1 MPEEQRQ
8 DLLERLR
15 NRRERHAE
23 RGKLYRTGFAI
34 AGFLVLVLGIVL
46 VPLPGPGLLVVA
58 VGLAMLALE
67 FRWAERMLERAV
79 RRLDAATDVAK
90 RATPIQRALGVVV
103 LLLGAATTLAAVVL
117 WDIPLLPV

>member
-1 MPEEQRQ
+1 MPEEQRP

-23 RGKLYRTGFAI
+23 HGKLYRTGFAT
-34 AGFLVLVLGIVL
+34 AGFLVLALGIVL

-67 FRWAERMLERAV
+67 FRWAERLLERAV

-90 RATPIQRALGVVV
+90 RGTPIQRALG
-103 LLLGAATTLAAVVL
+103 LLALLVGAAATLAAVVI